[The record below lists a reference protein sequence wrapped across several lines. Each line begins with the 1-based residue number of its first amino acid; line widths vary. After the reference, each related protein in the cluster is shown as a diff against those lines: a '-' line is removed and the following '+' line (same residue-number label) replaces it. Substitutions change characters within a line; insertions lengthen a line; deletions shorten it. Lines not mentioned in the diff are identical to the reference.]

1 MSLQMLPK
9 GTPVFNSLVFLAL
22 VASATPTLTSA
33 QTTKS
38 LASPR
43 IVESVDE
50 SKLVTLVG
58 KSPTPLLA
66 QSDQGAVADNFPM
79 TGMLLHLNRSP
90 QQEQALNSLA
100 AEQLDRS
107 SPNFHKWLT
116 AEELGANF
124 SPAQEDISKVVNWLA
139 SHDLTVS
146 SISKNGLTIH
156 FSGDA
161 GQVREAFHTEIH
173 KFNVKGEQHIANV
186 GDVQIPAALASVVT
200 GVVSF
205 DDFMP
210 SSYLVKPK
218 SDFTFS
224 FDGFEQFEVG
234 PPDFATIYNVTPLYQ
249 EKKPI
254 TGKGQTIVV
263 LEISDINP
271 ADVTTFRTAFG
282 LSSFSGT
289 FTQIHPGSGCTDPGT
304 GGSEGEAAIDA
315 EWAGAIAPDANVE
328 LASCANS
335 TTTFG
340 GFIAAQNLLD
350 SATPPSIMSL
360 SFGNCEAALGPSG
373 NAFVKSLWQ
382 QAALEGVSVFVSA
395 GDGAAAGCDNFDTA
409 SFATQGIAA
418 SGFASTPFNVATGGT
433 DFQDTALGQN
443 ATYWTAANSSSLESA
458 KSYIPEMPWND
469 SCAGSILYEFEGF
482 TSGIGFCNSTPGA
495 NFQDIVGGSGAPS
508 IIYSKPL
515 WQYLVPGMP
524 FDGARDLPDVS
535 LFAANGLWSH
545 ALLFCMSNAK
555 EGGAPCNY
563 ANPQDAIG
571 NSAGGTSFTAPQYA
585 SIQALINQKA
595 GGPQGN
601 PGPIFYVLAGLQYLD
616 PALAKACN
624 SSKGNAISSAC
635 IFHDVTVGDNDVPCF
650 GKVNCFDPSTSD
662 LGVLS
667 TSDKTLRPAYP
678 ATTGWDFATGLGTVN
693 VTNLVNDWP

>member
-1 MSLQMLPK
+1 MSLQMLPQ
-9 GTPVFNSLVFLAL
+9 GTLVCKSLVFLAF
-22 VASATPTLTSA
+22 VASAIPTLSSA
-33 QTTKS
+33 QIAPS
-38 LASPR
+38 LAAPR
-43 IVESVDE
+43 IVAPVDE

-66 QSDQGAVADNFPM
+66 QSDQGAVADHFPM
-79 TGMLLHLNRSP
+79 TGMLLHLSRSP
-90 QQEQALNSLA
+90 QQEQALDNLA
-100 AEQLDRS
+100 AEQLDHS
-107 SPNFHKWLT
+107 SPNYHKWLT
-116 AEELGANF
+116 AEELGANYGP
-124 SPAQEDISKVVNWLA
+124 SQADIDKVVNWLA
-139 SHDLTVS
+139 SHDFTVS

-173 KFNVKGEQHIANV
+173 QFNVKGVQHIANV
-186 GDVQIPAALASVVT
+186 GDVQIPAALASVIT
-200 GVVSF
+200 GVVSL
-205 DDFMP
+205 DNFMP
-210 SSYLVKPK
+210 SSYMVKPNPN
-218 SDFTFS
+218 FTFT
-224 FDGFEQFEVG
+224 FDGFEQFEVA
-234 PPDFATIYNVTPLYQ
+234 PADFATIYNVTPLYQ
-249 EKKPI
+249 AKKPI
-254 TGKGQTIVV
+254 TGQGQTIAV

-289 FTQIHPGSGCTDPGT
+289 FTQIHPGTGCTDPGV
-304 GGSEGEAAIDA
+304 GDSEGEAALDA
-315 EWAGAIAPDANVE
+315 EWSGAIAPDANVE

-350 SATPPSIMSL
+350 SKTPPSIMSL

-373 NAFVKSLWQ
+373 NAFVRNLWQ

-395 GDGAAAGCDNFDTA
+395 GDGAAAGCDDFDTA

-433 DFQDTALGQN
+433 DFQDTALGEN
-443 ATYWTAANSSSLESA
+443 STYWSTTNSPSLESA
-458 KSYIPEMPWND
+458 KSYIPEIPWND

-482 TSGIGFCNSTPGA
+482 TSGVSFCNSTPGE

-515 WQYLVPGMP
+515 WQYLAPGMP

-535 LFAANGLWSH
+535 LFAANGLWGH
-545 ALLFCMSNAK
+545 ALLFCMSNAQ

-585 SIQALINQKA
+585 SIQALIDQKA

-601 PGPIFYVLAGLQYLD
+601 PSPIFYTLAALQYFNPTL
-616 PALAKACN
+616 LKACN
-624 SSKGNAISSAC
+624 SSKGNATSSAC

-650 GKVNCFDPSTSD
+650 GKTDCFDPSTSE

-667 TSDKTLRPAYP
+667 TSDKTLHVAYP
-678 ATTGWDFATGLGTVN
+678 AGSGWDFATGLGTVN
-693 VTNLVNDWP
+693 VTNLVNNWP